1 MGSKPLPLKSSREI
15 KERNMPLFVV
25 FIVVLA
31 GGSIGYALGLI
42 KRMRD
47 NPELQGKGLK
57 ILFQKDDGQSE

>member
-1 MGSKPLPLKSSREI
+1 
-15 KERNMPLFVV
+15 MPLFVV

-47 NPELQGKGLK
+47 NPSFKEKV
-57 ILFQKDDGQSE
+57 

>member
-1 MGSKPLPLKSSREI
+1 
-15 KERNMPLFVV
+15 MPLFVV

-47 NPELQGKGLK
+47 NLELQGKGLK
-57 ILFQKDDGQSE
+57 ILFQKDKGQAERQ

>member
-1 MGSKPLPLKSSREI
+1 
-15 KERNMPLFVV
+15 MPLFVV

-57 ILFQKDDGQSE
+57 VLFQKDKGQTEQQ